1 MQLTKQTDFA
11 FRTLLYLARQ
21 PAGERVH
28 IQQICDYYDISPNHL
43 AKVVVKLAHL
53 GYIDT
58 LRGKGGGIMLGPSA
72 LATSVLTIVDA
83 FETTLEPVNC
93 KQPKCCLM
101 PDCRLKHALDEAM
114 QAFLDVLGQYTLQD
128 LVDKDT
134 QVIRRPGKKKS

>member
-28 IQQICDYYDISPNHL
+28 IQQLCDYYDISPNHL

-58 LRGKGGGIMLGPSA
+58 LRGKGGGIMLNPVA
-72 LATSVLTIVDA
+72 LDASVATIVDA

-93 KQPKCCLM
+93 KHPKCRLM
-101 PDCRLKHALDEAM
+101 PECRLKHALDEAM
-114 QAFLDVLGQYTLQD
+114 QAFLQVLGQYTLQD
-128 LVDKDT
+128 LVDRDA
-134 QVIRRPGKKKS
+134 QVVRTPGKKTS